1 MITASGYTGAVIIL
15 LGMKLLSHLLLLTVL
30 PVLTACTAKEQQSD
44 FQPSSDGFSITA
56 RFVGNSETR
65 TVLDDDYTTVLWMPK
80 ETISLFNGSEMA
92 MFTSDNSEKAAVV
105 KFSGKFGNG
114 GKEPVFYGLYPYDKD
129 ASISSGVIT
138 TALPAA
144 QEATRDSFADRLFI
158 AVGRSDSQDMG
169 FYNVCSGVRF
179 MLDRGDIRTVTLL
192 SNGGEPLAGRFSVS
206 FDKSGIPV
214 VNSVS
219 DGASEVALSAPD
231 GKTFESGVWYYLV
244 TLPASLEKGYTLL
257 LEGDGVQGALR
268 SSEAFTL
275 NRSRFRSA
283 ELDASRVDYKKLG
296 EYDIENAGVRAY
308 LEQVDYT
315 NDPDYN
321 QSYVSNYSGSDKPNP
336 VKLSWEGKAASIRIS
351 TSPDLSGYKE
361 IKVDAS
367 PASVYNLVPGERYF
381 YSVVAADG
389 SVLRESCVIPEGPVR
404 MINGVTKNMRDLG
417 GWKAGDKTIQY
428 GKLYRGARVDDI
440 QSNPTAKSIFLN
452 DLGVDID
459 LDLRGLPPGSQG
471 GSGEKNPWRVDD
483 PIQYVNIQLWHYFY
497 HQATQYPVPEI
508 STGESAD
515 IYQSTIRTIIG
526 WLEEGKVVY
535 FHCHGGSD
543 RTGTL
548 AFLIEGLLGVSEE
561 DLSKDYE
568 VTYYSGSNRKRNS
581 SSGWFYKPMIKYIR
595 TFAPGKTITEQVTV
609 WAKTRHSDKVDPLTD
624 EEIQK
629 LKDLM
634 LQ

>member
-1 MITASGYTGAVIIL
+1 MQPLPGE
-15 LGMKLLSHLLLLTVL
+15 LS
-30 PVLTACTAKEQQSD
+30 
-44 FQPSSDGFSITA
+44 FTA
-56 RFVGNSETR
+56 RFVGNAEETR
-65 TVLDDDYTTVLWMPK
+65 TVLDADLTTVLWMPH
-80 ETISLFNGSEMA
+80 ETVSMFNSGEMA
-92 MFTSDNSEKAAVV
+92 IFTSDNTEKAAVV

-114 GKEPVFYGLYPYDKD
+114 GKEPVYYGLYPYDKE
-129 ASISSGVIT
+129 ASFSSGVIT

-144 QEATRDSFADRLFI
+144 QEAARDSFADRLFI

-179 MLDRGDIRTVTLL
+179 MLDRGDIRTVSLL
-192 SNGGEPLAGRFSVS
+192 SNGGEPLAGKFSVG
-206 FDKSGIPV
+206 FDKSIPV
-214 VNSVS
+214 VQTVTE
-219 DGASEVALSAPD
+219 GVSEVTLTAPD
-231 GKTFESGVWYYLV
+231 GKTFKEGVWYYLV
-244 TLPASLEKGYTLL
+244 TLPVSLEKGYTLL
-257 LEGDGVQGALR
+257 LEGDGVQGCVR

-283 ELDASRVDYKKLG
+283 KLDASRVDYRKAS

-321 QSYVSNYSGSDKPNP
+321 QSYVSNYSGSDKPSP

-367 PASVYNLVPGERYF
+367 PASVYNLIPGVRYF
-381 YSVVAADG
+381 YSVVATDG
-389 SVLRESCVIPEGPVR
+389 SVLRESCVIPNGPMR

-417 GWKAGDKTIQY
+417 GWKAADGRTIRY
-428 GKLYRGARVDDI
+428 GRLYRGARVDDI

-471 GSGEKNPWRVDD
+471 GSGEKNPWLADD
-483 PIQYVNIQLWHYFY
+483 PVQYVNIQLWHYFH
-497 HQATQYPVPEI
+497 HQAVQYPVPEI
-508 STGESAD
+508 SEGESAD

-526 WLEEGKVVY
+526 WLKEDKVVY

-581 SSGWFYKPMIKYIR
+581 STGWFYKPMIKYIR
-595 TFAPGKTITEQVTV
+595 TFAPGGSITDQVTA
-609 WAKTRHSDKVDPLTD
+609 WAKTRHSEKVDPLTD
-624 EEIQK
+624 DEIQA
-629 LKDLM
+629 LKDL
-634 LQ
+634 LLE

>member
-1 MITASGYTGAVIIL
+1 MLTMKSYSRIAFFAFLSVII
-15 LGMKLLSHLLLLTVL
+15 
-30 PVLTACTAKEQQSD
+30 ACTEQEAAV
-44 FQPSSDGFSITA
+44 QPLPGEFSFTA
-56 RFVGNSETR
+56 RFVGNAQETR
-65 TVLDDDYTTVLWMPK
+65 TVLDADLTTVLWMPH
-80 ETISLFNGSEMA
+80 ETISMFNSGEMS

-105 KFSGKFGNG
+105 KFSGKFANQ
-114 GKEPVFYGLYPYDKD
+114 GKEPVYYGLYPYDKD
-129 ASISSGVIT
+129 AAISSGIIT
-138 TALPAA
+138 TVLPAA

-158 AVGRSDSQDMG
+158 AVGRSESQNMG
-169 FYNVCSGVRF
+169 FYNVCSGIRF
-179 MLDRGDIRTVTLL
+179 MLDRDDIRMVTLL

-206 FDKSGIPV
+206 FDESGRPAV
-214 VNSVS
+214 DSVS
-219 DGASEVALSAPD
+219 EGASEVTLSASD

-244 TLPASLEKGYTLL
+244 TLPANLEKGCTLL

-268 SSEAFTL
+268 TSKAFSL
-275 NRSRFRSA
+275 NRSKFRSA
-283 ELDASRVDYKKLG
+283 KLDASRIDYMNES
-296 EYDIENAGVRAY
+296 EYDIVNAGVRSY
-308 LEQVDYT
+308 LETVDYSS
-315 NDPDYN
+315 DPDYN
-321 QSYVSNYSGSDKPNP
+321 KSFVSNYSGSDKPNP
-336 VKLSWEGKAASIRIS
+336 VKLSWEGKAAAVRMSM
-351 TSPDLSGYKE
+351 SPDLSGYKE

-367 PASVYNLVPGERYF
+367 PASVYNLIPGERYF

-389 SVLRESCVIPEGPVR
+389 SVLRESCVIPKGPMR
-404 MINGVTKNMRDLG
+404 MINGIAKNMRDLG
-417 GWKAGDKTIQY
+417 GWKAGDKTIRY
-428 GKLYRGARVDDI
+428 GRLYRGARVDDI
-440 QSNPTAKSIFLN
+440 QSNSTAKDSFLN
-452 DLGVDID
+452 DLGIDID

-471 GSGEKNPWRVDD
+471 GSGEKNPWSTGD

-508 STGESAD
+508 SEGESAD

-526 WLEEGKVVY
+526 WMKEDKVVY

-581 SSGWFYKPMIKYIR
+581 STGWFYKPMIRYMR
-595 TFAPGKTITEQVTV
+595 TFAPNGTITDQVTA

-624 EEIQK
+624 DEIRL

-634 LQ
+634 LK

>member
-1 MITASGYTGAVIIL
+1 MNRY
-15 LGMKLLSHLLLLTVL
+15 SHLHHLGLLAALGLIAACSAKEGQVL
-30 PVLTACTAKEQQSD
+30 PPSSEEVVLTAYME
-44 FQPSSDGFSITA
+44 
-56 RFVGNSETR
+56 GNGGTR
-65 TVLDDDYTTVLWMPK
+65 TTLDKDLTTVLWMP
-80 ETISLFNGSEMA
+80 EESISVFRGGKMA
-92 MFTSDNSEKAAVV
+92 AFASDNTEKTTSARFKGTLPGDDSDQVI
-105 KFSGKFGNG
+105 
-114 GKEPVFYGLYPYDKD
+114 YGLYPYDKD
-129 ASISSGVIT
+129 ATISKDAIT
-138 TALPAA
+138 TSLPDEQSAIA
-144 QEATRDSFADRLFI
+144 GTFDNDLFI
-158 AVGRSDSQDMG
+158 AVARTESYELG
-169 FYNVCSGVRF
+169 FYNVCSGLRF
-179 MLDRGDIRTVTLL
+179 MLDRSDIQRVTLL
-192 SNGGEPLAGRFSVS
+192 SNAGEPLAGKFSVGVGK
-206 FDKSGIPV
+206 DAPEIKEVPEGV
-214 VNSVS
+214 
-219 DGASEVALSAPD
+219 SEVTLMAPE
-231 GKTFESGVWYYLV
+231 GKTFEKDVWYYLV
-244 TLPASLEKGYTLL
+244 TLPANLEKGYTIL
-257 LEGDGVQGALR
+257 LEGNGVQGTVR
-268 SSEAFTL
+268 SSKAIAF
-275 NRSRFRSA
+275 NRNKFRSA
-283 ELDASRVDYKKLG
+283 TLNGSRVDYKKES
-296 EYDIENAGVRAY
+296 EYDIENAGVRSY
-308 LEQVDYT
+308 LEQVDYS

-367 PASVYNLVPGERYF
+367 PASVYNLVPSERYF

-389 SVLRESCVIPEGPVR
+389 SVLRESCVIPKGPMR

-417 GWKAGDKTIQY
+417 GWKAADGKTIRY

-440 QSNPTAKSIFLN
+440 QSNPTAKDIFLN

-459 LDLRGLPPGSQG
+459 LDLRGLPPGTQG
-471 GSGEKNPWRVDD
+471 GSGEKNPWTSND
-483 PIQYVNIQLWHYFY
+483 PVQYVNIQLWHYFY

-508 STGESAD
+508 SQGESAD

-526 WLEEGKVVY
+526 WLKEGKVVY

-581 SSGWFYKPMIKYIR
+581 STGWFYKPMIKYIR
-595 TFAPGKTITEQVTV
+595 TFAPNGTITDQITA

-624 EEIQK
+624 QEIDE
-629 LKDLM
+629 LKVLL

>member
-1 MITASGYTGAVIIL
+1 
-15 LGMKLLSHLLLLTVL
+15 MKSYSPIAFFALLSAIF
-30 PVLTACTAKEQQSD
+30 ACSEQEASVQPLSD
-44 FQPSSDGFSITA
+44 EFSFTA
-56 RFVGNSETR
+56 RFVGNADDTR
-65 TVLDDDYTTVLWMPK
+65 TVLDADLTTVLWMPH
-80 ETISLFNGSEMA
+80 ETVSLFHYGEMA

-105 KFSGKFGNG
+105 TFNGRFENG
-114 GKEPVFYGLYPYDKD
+114 GKESSYYGLYPYDKE

-138 TALPAA
+138 TTLPAA
-144 QEATRDSFADRLFI
+144 QEATRDSFADRLFV
-158 AVGRSDSQDMG
+158 AVGRSDTQDMG

-214 VNSVS
+214 VDSVS
-219 DGASEVALSAPD
+219 DGTSEVTLSAPE

-244 TLPASLEKGYTLL
+244 TLPAKLEKGYTLL

-268 SSEAFTL
+268 TSKALAL
-275 NRSRFRSA
+275 NRSKFRSA
-283 ELDASRVDYKKLG
+283 KLDASRVDYKKES
-296 EYDIENAGVRAY
+296 EYDIVNAGVRSY
-308 LEQVDYT
+308 LETVDYSG
-315 NDPDYN
+315 DPDYN

-336 VKLSWEGKAASIRIS
+336 VKLSWEGKAASVRIS

-367 PASVYNLVPGERYF
+367 PASVYNLIPGVRYF

-389 SVLRESCVIPEGPVR
+389 SVLRESCVIPEGPMR

-417 GWKAGDKTIQY
+417 GWKAADGRTIRY
-428 GKLYRGARVDDI
+428 GRIYRGARVDDI
-440 QSNPTAKSIFLN
+440 QNNPTAKDIFLN
-452 DLGVDID
+452 DLSVDID
-459 LDLRGLPPGSQG
+459 LDLRGLPPGNQG
-471 GSGEKNPWRVDD
+471 GSGEKNPWTSND
-483 PIQYVNIQLWHYFY
+483 PIRYVNIQLWHYFY

-508 STGESAD
+508 SEGESAD

-526 WLEEGKVVY
+526 WLKEDKVVY

-548 AFLIEGLLGVSEE
+548 AFLIEGLLGVSEL

-581 SSGWFYKPMIKYIR
+581 STGWFYKPMIRYIR
-595 TFAPGKTITEQVTV
+595 TFAPGGTITDQVTA

-624 EEIQK
+624 DE
-629 LKDLM
+629 LKELKQLM
-634 LQ
+634 LE